1 MKISKEEIEHIAV
14 LARLSLTEE
23 EKELF
28 GSQLSGILGY
38 MEQLNELDTKDV
50 EPTSHVLALENVMR
64 EDIPGR
70 IPPERRS
77 PHERPVTHRKI
88 LPRSKDHRIDQK
100 PAGHNGFFY
109 GDSLP
114 YLYLSKTGIS

>member
-28 GSQLSGILGY
+28 GPQLSGILGY
-38 MEQLNELDTKDV
+38 MEQLNKLDTKEV

-64 EDIPGR
+64 EDIPA
-70 IPPERRS
+70 ES
-77 PHERPVTHRKI
+77 
-88 LPRSKDHRIDQK
+88 LPREEALMNAPSHTEK
-100 PAGHNGFFY
+100 FY
-109 GDSLP
+109 RGP
-114 YLYLSKTGIS
+114 KIIE